1 MTTAACP
8 HCRSI
13 TDGSGRFCTQCG
25 QTLLMPGPPGTTIV
39 MQQQQGTG
47 QGDGLSLAAMI
58 VGLVS
63 FVVGAPI
70 SSIVAI
76 VMGMTALNRGVSGTD
91 RTYALVGIWTGVAS
105 AVLTVFML
113 LFMFSIMGAPFM
125 GPRF

>member
-1 MTTAACP
+1 
-8 HCRSI
+8 
-13 TDGSGRFCTQCG
+13 
-25 QTLLMPGPPGTTIV
+25 MPMSGPPGTTVV
-39 MQQQQGTG
+39 MQQQQDTG
-47 QGDGLSLAAMI
+47 QADGMSLAAMI

-76 VMGMTALNRGVSGTD
+76 VLGMMALNRGVGGTD

-105 AVLTVFML
+105 AAIAVVTLFIML
-113 LFMFSIMGAPFM
+113 SFMGAPFM